1 MNTLDNQANGPA
13 TVLVVDDDAGARL
26 LVGTA
31 LEMAGFRVIAAADG
45 ASALGQFR
53 EQPADC
59 VVLDVV
65 MPGMNGFD
73 VCSALRAL
81 PESRHVPILMQTSLD
96 DMESVNRAYNAGATD
111 FSSKG
116 INPMLLAQRV
126 KFLVRAKQTQDQL
139 RESEARVRYLAYYDP
154 LTALPNRQRLLQILE
169 QQVEWALP
177 RQRGLA
183 VLMLDVDNF
192 SRINDTQGQAVGDV
206 LLKEVAHRLQN
217 CLRDSQ
223 RSVDRA
229 DDSAE
234 KIDITD
240 WVARTGGDEFALALP
255 GISTA
260 EAAQAVAQRVQL
272 ALARPFVFAQAEIPL
287 SATMGISLFPGD
299 AATAGALIK
308 NADAAMHHGK
318 KTGHGGLE
326 FFNKS
331 ISTRAARHLSM
342 EADLRKAVERGEF
355 TLNYQPRLALKDL
368 RVEAV
373 EALLRWRHPQR
384 GFVAPDEFIPLAE
397 QTGLIVEIG
406 DWVLREAC
414 AQARRWRDAGGPGW
428 QVAVNVSGVQ
438 FRDGSLVSRV
448 AHAVDAAGIDS
459 RMIELEF
466 TEGALIEY
474 SAAVN
479 KAVKSL
485 KELGV
490 ATALDDFGT
499 GYSSLSYLRHFPIDT
514 LKIDRVFVRDIASKN
529 GGNAPLVDAIIAMAK
544 SLGLAT
550 VAEGVETEAQW
561 QYLKTRDANQVQGF
575 LFCRPLALEALES
588 WHADWMHANRV
599 KVGRLR
605 LGIPEPGSR
614 PSLLS
619 RAPPDHLGAV
629 LVARQHAR
637 QHEQEIGQAI
647 QIFEG
652 LGRYAFGSRQR
663 PTAALGAPA
672 NGAGDMAGGR
682 RRAAAGQYEL
692 LQGRQGLVEF
702 VQHRFEPI
710 DMRRLDHA
718 MPGNAQFTSQ
728 IEQVVLDFR
737 ETAGDARRQCGD
749 AQDHADRAVG
759 LVDGAV
765 GLDPQIFLR
774 HP

>member
-1 MNTLDNQANGPA
+1 MSTEIQGTHRA
-13 TVLVVDDDAGARL
+13 TVLVVDDDPGARL

-31 LEMAGFRVIAAADG
+31 LEMAGFRVLTAVDGAAAL
-45 ASALGQFR
+45 AQFR
-53 EQPADC
+53 EDPADC

-65 MPGMNGFD
+65 MPGMSGFD

-81 PESRHVPILMQTSLD
+81 PDCRHVPILMQTSLD

-169 QQVEWALP
+169 QQVGWAAP

-192 SRINDTQGQAVGDV
+192 SRINDTQGQALGDA

-217 CLRDSQ
+217 CLRDAHGSDLVQ
-223 RSVDRA
+223 DPTQL
-229 DDSAE
+229 
-234 KIDITD
+234 KDIGD

-255 GISTA
+255 GVV
-260 EAAQAVAQRVQL
+260 AADGAQVVAQRVQL
-272 ALARPFVFAQAEIPL
+272 ALARPFVFGEQEITL
-287 SATMGISLFPGD
+287 SATMGISLYPGD
-299 AATAGALIK
+299 AATPEALVK

-318 KTGHGGLE
+318 KTGQGGIE

-331 ISTRAARHLSM
+331 ISTRAAKHLSM
-342 EADLRKAVERGEF
+342 EADLRKALERGEF
-355 TLNYQPRLALKDL
+355 TLNYQPRLSLKDL

-384 GFVAPDEFIPLAE
+384 GFVAPAEFIPLAE
-397 QTGLIVEIG
+397 QNGLIVEIG
-406 DWVLREAC
+406 DWVLREAS
-414 AQARRWRDAGGPGW
+414 AQVRRWRDAGAPRW

-448 AHAVDAAGIDS
+448 SRAIDAAGIES

-474 SAAVN
+474 STAVS

-485 KELGV
+485 KALGV

-561 QYLKTRDANQVQGF
+561 QYLKTRDANQVQGY
-575 LFCRPLALEALES
+575 LFCRPLGIAELER
-588 WHADWMHANRV
+588 WHADWLHAHQLN
-599 KVGRLR
+599 
-605 LGIPEPGSR
+605 SA
-614 PSLLS
+614 S
-619 RAPPDHLGAV
+619 
-629 LVARQHAR
+629 VA
-637 QHEQEIGQAI
+637 
-647 QIFEG
+647 
-652 LGRYAFGSRQR
+652 
-663 PTAALGAPA
+663 
-672 NGAGDMAGGR
+672 
-682 RRAAAGQYEL
+682 
-692 LQGRQGLVEF
+692 
-702 VQHRFEPI
+702 
-710 DMRRLDHA
+710 
-718 MPGNAQFTSQ
+718 
-728 IEQVVLDFR
+728 
-737 ETAGDARRQCGD
+737 
-749 AQDHADRAVG
+749 
-759 LVDGAV
+759 
-765 GLDPQIFLR
+765 
-774 HP
+774 

>member
-1 MNTLDNQANGPA
+1 MSTEIQGINRAM
-13 TVLVVDDDAGARL
+13 VLVVDDDPGARL

-31 LEMAGFRVIAAADG
+31 LEMAGFRVVTAADG
-45 ASALGQFR
+45 AAALAQFR
-53 EQPADC
+53 DDPADC

-65 MPGMNGFD
+65 MPGMSGFD

-81 PESRHVPILMQTSLD
+81 PDCRHVPILMQTSLD

-126 KFLVRAKQTQDQL
+126 KFLVRTKQTQDQL

-154 LTALPNRQRLLQILE
+154 LTTLPNRQRLLQILE
-169 QQVEWALP
+169 QQVAWAAP

-192 SRINDTQGQAVGDV
+192 SRINDTQGQALGDA

-217 CLRDSQ
+217 CLRDAHGSDLIHDPIQ
-223 RSVDRA
+223 PKD
-229 DDSAE
+229 
-234 KIDITD
+234 D

-255 GISTA
+255 GVA
-260 EAAQAVAQRVQL
+260 AADAAQVVAQRVQL
-272 ALARPFVFAQAEIPL
+272 ELARPFVFGEQEITL
-287 SATMGISLFPGD
+287 SATMGISLYPGD
-299 AATAGALIK
+299 AATPEALVK
-308 NADAAMHHGK
+308 NADAAMHHAK
-318 KTGHGGLE
+318 KTGQGGLE

-331 ISTRAARHLSM
+331 ISTRAAKHLSM
-342 EADLRKAVERGEF
+342 EADLRKALERGEF
-355 TLNYQPRLALKDL
+355 TLNYQPRLSLKDL

-384 GFVAPDEFIPLAE
+384 GFVAPAEFIPLAE
-397 QTGLIVEIG
+397 QNGLIVEIG
-406 DWVLREAC
+406 DWVLREAS
-414 AQARRWRDAGGPGW
+414 AQVRRWRDAGAPSW

-448 AHAVDAAGIDS
+448 SRAIEAAGIDS

-474 SAAVN
+474 STAVS

-485 KELGV
+485 KALGV

-561 QYLKTRDANQVQGF
+561 QYLKTRDANQVQGY
-575 LFCRPLALEALES
+575 LFCRPLGIAELER
-588 WHADWMHANRV
+588 WHADWLHAHQLN
-599 KVGRLR
+599 
-605 LGIPEPGSR
+605 S
-614 PSLLS
+614 
-619 RAPPDHLGAV
+619 AN
-629 LVARQHAR
+629 VA
-637 QHEQEIGQAI
+637 
-647 QIFEG
+647 
-652 LGRYAFGSRQR
+652 
-663 PTAALGAPA
+663 
-672 NGAGDMAGGR
+672 
-682 RRAAAGQYEL
+682 
-692 LQGRQGLVEF
+692 
-702 VQHRFEPI
+702 
-710 DMRRLDHA
+710 
-718 MPGNAQFTSQ
+718 
-728 IEQVVLDFR
+728 
-737 ETAGDARRQCGD
+737 
-749 AQDHADRAVG
+749 
-759 LVDGAV
+759 
-765 GLDPQIFLR
+765 
-774 HP
+774 

>member
-1 MNTLDNQANGPA
+1 MNTSECQSNQPA
-13 TVLVVDDDAGARL
+13 TVLVVDDDPGARL

-31 LEMAGFRVIAAADG
+31 LEMAGFRVVTAADG
-45 ASALGQFR
+45 PAAISRFR
-53 EQPADC
+53 DAPADC

-65 MPGMNGFD
+65 MPGMSGFD

-81 PESRHVPILMQTSLD
+81 PECRHVPILMQTSLD

-169 QQVEWALP
+169 QQVAWAAP

-183 VLMLDVDNF
+183 VLMVDVDNF
-192 SRINDTQGQAVGDV
+192 SRINDTQGQAVGDA
-206 LLKEVAHRLQN
+206 LLKEAAHRLQN

-223 RSVDRA
+223 RTLDPEN
-229 DDSAE
+229 DGGT
-234 KIDITD
+234 KDISD

-260 EAAQAVAQRVQL
+260 DAAQVVAQRVQL
-272 ALARPFVFAQAEIPL
+272 ALARPFVFAQQEITL

-299 AATAGALIK
+299 AATPEALVK
-308 NADAAMHHGK
+308 NADAAMHHAK
-318 KTGHGGLE
+318 KTGQGGIE

-331 ISTRAARHLSM
+331 ISTRAAKHLSM
-342 EADLRKAVERGEF
+342 EADLRKALERGEL

-384 GFVAPDEFIPLAE
+384 GFVAPTEFIPLAE
-397 QTGLIVEIG
+397 QNGLIVEIG
-406 DWVLREAC
+406 DWVLREAS
-414 AQARRWRDAGGPGW
+414 AQVRRWRDAGGPSW

-448 AHAVDAAGIDS
+448 SRAIDAAAIDS

-474 SAAVN
+474 STAVS

-485 KELGV
+485 KGLGV

-514 LKIDRVFVRDIASKN
+514 LKIDRVFVRDIASKS

-561 QYLKTRDANQVQGF
+561 QYLKTRDANQVQGY
-575 LFCRPLALEALES
+575 LFCRPLAIEDLER
-588 WHADWMHANRV
+588 WHADWLHAHQLNAA
-599 KVGRLR
+599 
-605 LGIPEPGSR
+605 S
-614 PSLLS
+614 
-619 RAPPDHLGAV
+619 
-629 LVARQHAR
+629 VA
-637 QHEQEIGQAI
+637 
-647 QIFEG
+647 
-652 LGRYAFGSRQR
+652 
-663 PTAALGAPA
+663 
-672 NGAGDMAGGR
+672 
-682 RRAAAGQYEL
+682 
-692 LQGRQGLVEF
+692 
-702 VQHRFEPI
+702 
-710 DMRRLDHA
+710 
-718 MPGNAQFTSQ
+718 
-728 IEQVVLDFR
+728 
-737 ETAGDARRQCGD
+737 
-749 AQDHADRAVG
+749 
-759 LVDGAV
+759 
-765 GLDPQIFLR
+765 
-774 HP
+774 

>member
-1 MNTLDNQANGPA
+1 MNTIENPAIIPA
-13 TVLVVDDDAGARL
+13 TVLVVDDDPGARL

-31 LEMAGFRVIAAADG
+31 LEMAGFRVITAADG
-45 ASALGQFR
+45 VSALARFR
-53 EQPADC
+53 EHPADC

-73 VCSALRAL
+73 VCSALRRLADC
-81 PESRHVPILMQTSLD
+81 EHVPILMQTSLD
-96 DMESVNRAYNAGATD
+96 DMDSVNRAYDAGATD

-169 QQVEWALP
+169 QQLAWALP

-192 SRINDTQGQAVGDV
+192 SRINDTQGQAVGDA
-206 LLKEVAHRLQN
+206 LLMEIAHRLQN

-223 RSVDRA
+223 RPLDRA
-229 DDSAE
+229 DDGIARS
-234 KIDITD
+234 DITD
-240 WVARTGGDEFALALP
+240 WVARTGGDKFALALP
-255 GISTA
+255 GVSTSD
-260 EAAQAVAQRVQL
+260 AALLVAQRVQV

-299 AATAGALIK
+299 AASAEALIK
-308 NADAAMHHGK
+308 NADAAMHYGK
-318 KTGHGGLE
+318 RTGPGALE

-331 ISTRAARHLSM
+331 ISTRAAKHLSM
-342 EADLRKAVERGEF
+342 EADLRKALERGEF
-355 TLNYQPRLALKDL
+355 SLNYQPRLALEDL

-384 GFVAPDEFIPLAE
+384 GLVPPDEFIPLAE
-397 QTGLIVEIG
+397 QIGLIVEIG
-406 DWVLREAC
+406 DWVLREAS
-414 AQARRWRDAGGPGW
+414 AQVRRWRDAGAPRW

-448 AHAVDAAGIDS
+448 SRAIDAAGIDP

-479 KAVKSL
+479 KAVHSL

-514 LKIDRVFVRDIASKN
+514 LKIDRVFVRDIASKSH
-529 GGNAPLVDAIIAMAK
+529 GKAPLVDAIIAMAK

-561 QYLKTRDANQVQGF
+561 QYLKTREANQVQGF
-575 LFCRPLALEALES
+575 LFCRALPIEELER
-588 WHADWMHANRV
+588 WHADWLHAN
-599 KVGRLR
+599 
-605 LGIPEPGSR
+605 
-614 PSLLS
+614 
-619 RAPPDHLGAV
+619 HL
-629 LVARQHAR
+629 
-637 QHEQEIGQAI
+637 
-647 QIFEG
+647 
-652 LGRYAFGSRQR
+652 
-663 PTAALGAPA
+663 TAASVA
-672 NGAGDMAGGR
+672 
-682 RRAAAGQYEL
+682 
-692 LQGRQGLVEF
+692 
-702 VQHRFEPI
+702 
-710 DMRRLDHA
+710 
-718 MPGNAQFTSQ
+718 
-728 IEQVVLDFR
+728 
-737 ETAGDARRQCGD
+737 
-749 AQDHADRAVG
+749 
-759 LVDGAV
+759 
-765 GLDPQIFLR
+765 
-774 HP
+774 